1 MTNCRFAFRVNKV
14 EMIVAL
20 RAGEGNRFELIAVDP
35 VVGEFALRE
44 DDQIEARDIKL
55 AAALN
60 VHLHGGGWKKIT
72 VPQAIS
78 MLVGV
83 NRTVCISVQD
93 VPIANA

>member
-1 MTNCRFAFRVNKV
+1 MRFAFRLNKTEV
-14 EMIVAL
+14 VVAL

-44 DDQIEARDIKL
+44 DDLIEARDIKL

-72 VPQAIS
+72 VPQAIA
-78 MLVGV
+78 MLIAV
-83 NRTVCISVQD
+83 NRPVCHSVQD
-93 VPIANA
+93 VPISNA

>member
-1 MTNCRFAFRVNKV
+1 MRFAFRVNKV
-14 EMIVAL
+14 EMVVTL

-35 VVGEFALRE
+35 VVGEFALHR

-72 VPQAIS
+72 VPQAIA

-83 NRTVCISVQD
+83 NRPVRNSVQ
-93 VPIANA
+93 PIPIRRA

>member
-1 MTNCRFAFRVNKV
+1 MRFAFRVNNV

-20 RAGEGNRFELIAVDP
+20 RAGKGNRLELIAVDS

-60 VHLHGGGWKKIT
+60 VQLHGGGWKKIT
-72 VPQAIS
+72 SAQAIT
-78 MLVGV
+78 MLIGV
-83 NRTVCISVQD
+83 NRPVCNALQD
-93 VPIANA
+93 VPIAEA

>member
-1 MTNCRFAFRVNKV
+1 MRFAFRVDNV

-20 RAGEGNRFELIAVDP
+20 RAGDGNRFELIAVDP

-60 VHLHGGGWKKIT
+60 VHLHGGGWKKVT
-72 VPQAIS
+72 LVQAIT

-83 NRTVCISVQD
+83 NRPVCHTVRD
-93 VPIANA
+93 VPIAEA